1 MIKWLPRTRPILKY
15 ETEGTKTR
23 KKRLKEV
30 WKRSVGKKKKSFRS
44 STLKLWELVTFHKLT
59 FICELLFEGAS
70 SVSLYLLLTMF
81 ICAHDNQTTN
91 HRKNMLRISPF
102 KIIFSILFLRDNV
115 HKEKIRAILP
125 TQDFVVMILL
135 YQLAKMFPSSW
146 SLITFFHFNLNTS
159 HSQAHF
165 LSN

>member
-1 MIKWLPRTRPILKY
+1 MEML
-15 ETEGTKTR
+15 
-23 KKRLKEV
+23 
-30 WKRSVGKKKKSFRS
+30 
-44 STLKLWELVTFHKLT
+44 LVTFHKLT

-146 SLITFFHFNLNTS
+146 SLITFFTLISTPLTRKHISYLTNVQCCGTS
-159 HSQAHF
+159 RAGLLRGWLVQPSQFHSKF
-165 LSN
+165 